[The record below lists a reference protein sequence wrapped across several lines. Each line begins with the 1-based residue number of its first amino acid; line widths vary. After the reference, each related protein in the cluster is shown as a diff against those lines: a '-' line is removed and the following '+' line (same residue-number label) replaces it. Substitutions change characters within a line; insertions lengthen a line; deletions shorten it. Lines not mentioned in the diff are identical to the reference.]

1 VRIFPRDEQFFPMFN
16 EIALRLTG
24 CADLTAQIF
33 AEPGRLDELA
43 SEIKRLE
50 HEADQLTHGVNVA
63 IDRSLVTPLDR
74 EDIHLLA
81 HRLDNVIDLLDG
93 TARRV
98 QMFHITE
105 MRPEAMRLSEV
116 LRRAAAEIQS
126 AVAEIKKPR
135 TLHDRTR
142 ELKRLEEEGD
152 TIYHEAVGALF
163 AGNPNPLEV
172 IKWKEIFDK
181 LEDAIDACHQVGNIL
196 ESIALKN
203 G

>member
-16 EIALRLTG
+16 EIAVRLTG
-24 CADLTAQIF
+24 CADLIAQLF
-33 AEPGRLDELA
+33 AEPARLDELA
-43 SEIKRLE
+43 TEIKRLE
-50 HEADQLTHGVNVA
+50 HEADQLTHDVNVA
-63 IDRSLVTPLDR
+63 LDRSLVTPIDR

-98 QMFHITE
+98 QLFHVHQ
-105 MRPEAMRLSEV
+105 MRPEATRLGAV
-116 LRRAAAEIQS
+116 LGRAAREIQA

-152 TIYHEAVGALF
+152 TIYHEAVAALF
-163 AGNPNPLEV
+163 AGSPDPLEV